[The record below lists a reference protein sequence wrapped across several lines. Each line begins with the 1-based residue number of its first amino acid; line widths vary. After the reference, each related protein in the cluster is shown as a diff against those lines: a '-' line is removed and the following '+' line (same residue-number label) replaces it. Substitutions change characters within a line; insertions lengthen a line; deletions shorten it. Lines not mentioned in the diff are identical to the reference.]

1 MGIGFLVMAFDK
13 NNDAQ
18 PIGTFQLPSDGKLMN
33 CTADALVSDI
43 HPTEPNEIINL
54 NICQK

>member
-1 MGIGFLVMAFDK
+1 MAFDK

-33 CTADALVSDI
+33 CTSDALVISDA
-43 HPTEPNEIINL
+43 HPTEQNEIISVKNNL
-54 NICQK
+54 

>member
-33 CTADALVSDI
+33 CTADALVIGDI
-43 HPTEPNEIINL
+43 HPTSEQNEITH
-54 NICQK
+54 CQK